1 MNILRAF
8 VPLAFAIL
16 APTVAHAGS
25 VASPDGRIVATLDT
39 SGEGT
44 PTYSVSFD
52 GEQVI
57 DPSAIGFIFT
67 DSNPMRRDFTVL
79 EEKTASVDTR
89 WEQPWGER
97 RFVTGLR
104 T

>member
-52 GEQVI
+52 GEQ
-57 DPSAIGFIFT
+57 
-67 DSNPMRRDFTVL
+67 
-79 EEKTASVDTR
+79 
-89 WEQPWGER
+89 
-97 RFVTGLR
+97 
-104 T
+104 

>member
-25 VASPDGRIVATLDT
+25 VASPDGRIVGTLDT

-52 GEQVI
+52 G
-57 DPSAIGFIFT
+57 
-67 DSNPMRRDFTVL
+67 
-79 EEKTASVDTR
+79 
-89 WEQPWGER
+89 
-97 RFVTGLR
+97 
-104 T
+104 